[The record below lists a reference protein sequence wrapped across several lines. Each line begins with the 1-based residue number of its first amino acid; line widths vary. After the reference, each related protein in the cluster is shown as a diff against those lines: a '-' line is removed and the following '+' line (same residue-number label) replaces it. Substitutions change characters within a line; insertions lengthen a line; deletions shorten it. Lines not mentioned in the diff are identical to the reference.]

1 MKTYIGTKVLR
12 ATPMNRLE
20 YNAFRGWTL
29 PADENGADEGYL
41 VEYTDGGKPNT
52 TTHAGY
58 VSWSPKEQFD
68 RAYVECADSSAL
80 ALELAS
86 SESTI
91 LGAMAK
97 DMDYAWAWHCN
108 IAMAAFDAGCPHDVA
123 NEGAARF
130 MQLLAGVDT
139 RKHPAFEQT
148 QRPDPTGTPESD
160 PTGTPESDEQAVIK
174 EFAFEQGL
182 NGTTAYD
189 IEKLVAA
196 APAPTVLVV
205 GEETGLTD

>member
-20 YNAFRGWTL
+20 YNNVRGWTL

-52 TTHAGY
+52 PTHAGY
-58 VSWSPKEQFD
+58 VSWSPKDVFE

-86 SESTI
+86 SVSTI
-91 LGAMAK
+91 RGAMAK
-97 DMDYAWAWHCN
+97 DLDYAWSWHCN

-139 RKHPAFEQT
+139 RKHPGFAAT
-148 QRPDPTGTPESD
+148 QETKS
-160 PTGTPESDEQAVIK
+160 QL
-174 EFAFEQGL
+174 EQGL
-182 NGTTAYD
+182 NGTCAED
-189 IEKLVAA
+189 LAHVHI
-196 APAPTVLVV
+196 V
-205 GEETGLTD
+205 GEESGLTD

>member
-1 MKTYIGTKVLR
+1 MKTYIGTKVVN
-12 ATPMNRLE
+12 ATPMNRYD
-20 YNAFRGWTL
+20 YNTFRGWTL
-29 PADENGADEGYL
+29 PADENWADEGYL

-52 TTHAGY
+52 PQYQGY

-68 RAYVECADSSAL
+68 RAYAECADASAL

-86 SESTI
+86 SVATI
-91 LGAMAK
+91 RGAMAK
-97 DMDYAWAWHCN
+97 DLDYAWAWHCN

-130 MQLLAGVDT
+130 MELLASVDT

-148 QRPDPTGTPESD
+148 QRPDPTVVPE
-160 PTGTPESDEQAVIK
+160 PDEQAVVK

-205 GEETGLTD
+205 GEDTGTID

>member
-20 YNAFRGWTL
+20 YNNVRGWTL

-68 RAYVECADSSAL
+68 RAYVETDPTNPL
-80 ALELAS
+80 AMELDAS
-86 SESTI
+86 VATFI
-91 LGAMAK
+91 NAMRK
-97 DMDYAWAWHCN
+97 DPDYAWAWHCN
-108 IAMAAFDAGCPHDVA
+108 IAMSAFDAGCPHGVA

-130 MQLLAGVDT
+130 LQLLAGVDT
-139 RKHPAFEQT
+139 RQHPGFAPTQT
-148 QRPDPTGTPESD
+148 PVTATL
-160 PTGTPESDEQAVIK
+160 
-174 EFAFEQGL
+174 EQGL
-182 NGTTAYD
+182 NGTC
-189 IEKLVAA
+189 AA
-196 APAPTVLVV
+196 DLAHVRIV
-205 GEETGLTD
+205 GEDTGLTD

>member
-20 YNAFRGWTL
+20 YNNVRGWTL
-29 PADENGADEGYL
+29 PADKNGADEGYL

-58 VSWSPKEQFD
+58 VSWSPKDVFE

-86 SESTI
+86 SVSTI
-91 LGAMAK
+91 RGAMAK
-97 DMDYAWAWHCN
+97 DLDYAWAWHCN

-139 RKHPAFEQT
+139 RKHPGFAAT
-148 QRPDPTGTPESD
+148 QETHAV
-160 PTGTPESDEQAVIK
+160 EQAVVK
-174 EFAFEQGL
+174 AFAFEQGL
-182 NGTTAYD
+182 NGTSAAD
-189 IEKLVAA
+189 IANLVTTT
-196 APAPTVLVV
+196 PQVLVV
-205 GEETGLTD
+205 GEESGLTD